1 MTFPGDYVYGVPPEY
16 LSKEFDHS
24 KLSPTEDWDLRFAHD
39 IPGGQLLEAS
49 RKASREAFREQK
61 DSKMQYV
68 VIMNNGA
75 VVLVDEDSLRTMK
88 LGAEDRIHRLG
99 PEVRVKIVIEP
110 VSSTRES
117 FRETLIWNRPS
128 KETTK

>member
-24 KLSPTEDWDLRFAHD
+24 KLSPTEDRNLRYAHAH
-39 IPGGQLLEAS
+39 ET
-49 RKASREAFREQK
+49 K

-68 VIMNNGA
+68 VILNNGS
-75 VVLVDEDSLRTMK
+75 VMIVDEDSLCTMK

-99 PEVRVKIVIEP
+99 PEVRVKMVIEP
-110 VSSTRES
+110 VSSTRGS
-117 FRETLIWNRPS
+117 
-128 KETTK
+128 